1 MSDPQIELERLQSQ
15 LASRK
20 SITHFAHSA
29 VSFVIALILS
39 GAAGKL
45 FWDLEE
51 EKHVWAWEVAL
62 IAVSIGGYALTRYL
76 TGRKLLAVELQ
87 RFEALKALRRTLKLD
102 DPSALLPQ

>member
-1 MSDPQIELERLQSQ
+1 MSDPQTELERLQSE

-29 VSFVIALILS
+29 VSFMVSLILAGTS
-39 GAAGKL
+39 GKL

-51 EKHVWAWEVAL
+51 EKQIWAWLVGAVAV
-62 IAVSIGGYALTRYL
+62 AVGGYALTRYL
-76 TGRKLLAVELQ
+76 TGRKLLAVELE